1 MELKQNFNDFLEKGS
16 LNKNVYKYVTKCRP
30 NNDMQFDL
38 KKFSMRLIF
47 NEKQEQIM
55 SDFMKCDICS
65 LISFANV
72 EFVSTTI
79 KF

>member
-1 MELKQNFNDFLEKGS
+1 
-16 LNKNVYKYVTKCRP
+16 
-30 NNDMQFDL
+30 MQFDL